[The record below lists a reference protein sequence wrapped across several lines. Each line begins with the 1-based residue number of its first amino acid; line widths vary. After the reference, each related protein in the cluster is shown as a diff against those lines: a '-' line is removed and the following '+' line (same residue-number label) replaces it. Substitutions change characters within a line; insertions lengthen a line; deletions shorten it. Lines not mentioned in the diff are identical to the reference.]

1 MNTLKQTLF
10 LLLVLVFSGVSKTI
24 AQSTG
29 VYVGGHIRRERPGTI
44 EKLRNSGFT
53 YIILFNINVEPDGT
67 LTTDGETVCKDGKYV
82 FGNTQPNYVSDIK
95 KLKQAP
101 TTISRIE
108 ICIGGWGNESFSRIK
123 ELINSHGVGS
133 STILYKNFK
142 ALKNAIPEIDAVN
155 NDDEHCYD
163 VATAVK
169 FHKMMYELGYKTT
182 VAPYMNRSFWEN
194 LVSQLGDRCDRVL
207 IQCYDGGAG
216 NNPSD
221 WHLGNRAVHAGRMNY
236 QEGGVDACIAQM
248 ESWKKNNGVS
258 GGFIWLYNDET
269 WNLNQWATRMLR
281 VFGTKKCDD
290 NIASLYADS
299 DYRGYSK
306 SLGEGSYTQADLA
319 MYGISAKDISSL
331 KVTKGFKITLYENAD
346 FTGNSKSWTTDAS
359 FVGGDWN
366 DKACSVRIEPNGK
379 SGLSGNFK
387 IMNRNSG
394 KYLDLDN
401 NKTDNNTAI
410 VQFDD
415 EGVDASQTWTFTEV
429 MNGKGVY
436 SICSYGNKN
445 RGMDVA
451 DFSKENGAQVQLYD
465 YLGNPHQQ
473 FILYDCGEGY
483 YQLVARN
490 SGKVVEIP
498 QSSKGNG
505 EWIKI
510 YDNNGTH
517 TQQWAVV
524 ENRYDEASAV
534 TLYTD
539 KDYKGKA
546 VTLSEGEYNL
556 SRMGL
561 YNLKDNDMSSLKVT
575 PGFKV
580 TIYEDDNFNGK
591 SKSYTASES
600 FVGAEWND
608 KMSSLKVEAYHEL
621 QVKYHIGD
629 GPEVTS
635 EVSTE
640 GSLTTLLGG
649 EDNAMKVTQLS
660 VIGILNDADINLLQ
674 KMAGREGTGSLKS
687 LNLSEA
693 TFMSTGKKVPDN
705 IFQNCKNLQKVDFS
719 NMTEIGKWAFN
730 NCALTEITIP
740 ASVTIIREEAFKN
753 CSALKTLKFEAGTSE
768 KELVLKEEAF
778 FGCGIMDLA
787 NNGVLPSR
795 IISIANRTFQGCG
808 ITKLT
813 LPQNDKLTGVSRK
826 LDFNGVQTDYM
837 GALGYGVFFGC
848 RNLTDLTIPANVT
861 VINEVAFQ
869 SCNLQNVTFADATK
883 ITEIQNYAFTD
894 NQNLAGIFADKDFV
908 HLKTIGEGAFK
919 DCFKLTDADFK
930 NLTKN
935 VTRIERETFRNCHD
949 GLKTIDIHSGITFI
963 GAGAFAD
970 NPYVTK
976 IIVRSGTQIDAQSYV
991 GDQGIFYRMKPNLV
1005 QVVFADKAETNYM
1018 VYRDNIKVGEEDKGP
1033 NAFMFLLTKTL
1044 DENATDYQV
1053 VAQRHADVLLQR
1065 TFKAGW
1071 NTLVLPFGA
1080 RDNGKAVKCARIYQK
1095 ALNAFEGD
1103 GFMIAAYRGLAKN
1116 DAQPDNSTFYF
1127 LQYADYDNDPLDE
1140 FEPLLVRMTQ
1150 KDIDNAKGVYTFKD
1164 VELNYDA
1171 DKSYT
1176 AEEAKNRM
1184 GKDEKGEY
1192 FTGNQDHELNDKFK
1206 NCSYKDFY
1214 FTGTLHLQQGNATE
1228 GSAFIAPGD
1237 YIIQNNTFVKCLEGK
1252 KYGLKGFRGYFK
1264 QLPSS
1269 KSSAKGN
1276 IGICLVDRNGV
1287 VSSIH
1292 QVDGVSLTSA
1302 SVAPVAVYN
1311 LSGQQVGN
1319 SLSTLA
1325 KGVYIV
1331 KGKKFVK
1338 K

>member
-10 LLLVLVFSGVSKTI
+10 LLLILVFSGVSKTI

-123 ELINSHGVGS
+123 ELINRHGVGS
-133 STILYKNFK
+133 GTILYKNFK

-169 FHKMMYELGYKTT
+169 FHQMMYELGYKTT
-182 VAPYMNRSFWEN
+182 IAPYTNRSFWEN

-236 QEGGVDACIAQM
+236 QEGGVDACVAQM

-290 NIASLYADS
+290 NIAILYADS

-445 RGMDVA
+445 RGMDVV
-451 DFSKENGAQVQLYD
+451 DFSKDNGAQVQLYD
-465 YLGNPHQQ
+465 YLGNNHQQ

-539 KDYKGKA
+539 ADYKGKA
-546 VTLSEGEYNL
+546 VTLSEGQYNL

-600 FVGAEWND
+600 FVGEEWND
-608 KMSSLKVEAYHEL
+608 KMSSLKVEAYGKSGLSGDYKL
-621 QVKYHIGD
+621 QNRNSGKFLDLDNNNTDNKTAIVQYDDEYID
-629 GPEVTS
+629 ATQIW
-635 EVSTE
+635 
-640 GSLTTLLGG
+640 TL
-649 EDNAMKVTQLS
+649 
-660 VIGILNDADINLLQ
+660 
-674 KMAGREGTGSLKS
+674 
-687 LNLSEA
+687 
-693 TFMSTGKKVPDN
+693 
-705 IFQNCKNLQKVDFS
+705 
-719 NMTEIGKWAFN
+719 TEIGGEKGVYSICTSVNKRQGMDVADWSKNDGAQVQLYEYNGNRNQQFIVVEKGDGYYQFVSR
-730 NCALTEITIP
+730 LSGKVIEIPSSSKDNGEWI
-740 ASVTIIREEAFKN
+740 K
-753 CSALKTLKFEAGTSE
+753 LY
-768 KELVLKEEAF
+768 
-778 FGCGIMDLA
+778 D
-787 NNGVLPSR
+787 NNGTNTQQWKFVSPS
-795 IISIANRTFQGCG
+795 
-808 ITKLT
+808 
-813 LPQNDKLTGVSRK
+813 V
-826 LDFNGVQTDYM
+826 Y
-837 GALGYGVFFGC
+837 
-848 RNLTDLTIPANVT
+848 
-861 VINEVAFQ
+861 
-869 SCNLQNVTFADATK
+869 
-883 ITEIQNYAFTD
+883 
-894 NQNLAGIFADKDFV
+894 
-908 HLKTIGEGAFK
+908 
-919 DCFKLTDADFK
+919 
-930 NLTKN
+930 
-935 VTRIERETFRNCHD
+935 
-949 GLKTIDIHSGITFI
+949 SGITNTESLS
-963 GAGAFAD
+963 GMNLSKEG
-970 NPYVTK
+970 NT
-976 IIVRSGTQIDAQSYV
+976 IIVTGAKGKELTIYDVSGRLIRCERVLSNVDSISIYDQPSGIYV
-991 GDQGIFYRMKPNLV
+991 
-1005 QVVFADKAETNYM
+1005 
-1018 VYRDNIKVGEEDKGP
+1018 IKV
-1033 NAFMFLLTKTL
+1033 
-1044 DENATDYQV
+1044 
-1053 VAQRHADVLLQR
+1053 AQKI
-1065 TFKAGW
+1065 FKIR
-1071 NTLVLPFGA
+1071 F
-1080 RDNGKAVKCARIYQK
+1080 
-1095 ALNAFEGD
+1095 
-1103 GFMIAAYRGLAKN
+1103 
-1116 DAQPDNSTFYF
+1116 
-1127 LQYADYDNDPLDE
+1127 
-1140 FEPLLVRMTQ
+1140 
-1150 KDIDNAKGVYTFKD
+1150 
-1164 VELNYDA
+1164 
-1171 DKSYT
+1171 
-1176 AEEAKNRM
+1176 
-1184 GKDEKGEY
+1184 
-1192 FTGNQDHELNDKFK
+1192 
-1206 NCSYKDFY
+1206 
-1214 FTGTLHLQQGNATE
+1214 
-1228 GSAFIAPGD
+1228 
-1237 YIIQNNTFVKCLEGK
+1237 
-1252 KYGLKGFRGYFK
+1252 
-1264 QLPSS
+1264 
-1269 KSSAKGN
+1269 
-1276 IGICLVDRNGV
+1276 
-1287 VSSIH
+1287 
-1292 QVDGVSLTSA
+1292 
-1302 SVAPVAVYN
+1302 
-1311 LSGQQVGN
+1311 
-1319 SLSTLA
+1319 
-1325 KGVYIV
+1325 
-1331 KGKKFVK
+1331 
-1338 K
+1338 